1 MWNLESYRAV
11 SSYESGLLLAEEVH
25 VAFADG
31 RACIKSHLCVV
42 VVDPVG
48 RFVLLSC
55 MADVMACMNA

>member
-1 MWNLESYRAV
+1 M
-11 SSYESGLLLAEEVH
+11 SSFESGLLLAEEVH